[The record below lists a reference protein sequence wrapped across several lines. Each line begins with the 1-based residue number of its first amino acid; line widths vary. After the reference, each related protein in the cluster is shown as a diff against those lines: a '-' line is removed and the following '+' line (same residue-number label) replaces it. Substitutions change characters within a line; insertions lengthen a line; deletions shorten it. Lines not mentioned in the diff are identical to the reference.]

1 MTQVVVDQVPPI
13 PDPVI
18 VNLPQPPW
26 ETLPPSVFL
35 LIVVA
40 VVAGAVFILG
50 PLARAIARRIEG
62 GTAPQLRAEVADLRA
77 RLEMV
82 EQHALHGGALD
93 VSDQR
98 MYELEERVE
107 FVERLM
113 SRGGE
118 GGDVRR

>member
-1 MTQVVVDQVPPI
+1 MTQVIVDQVPP

-18 VNLPQPPW
+18 VNFPQQPW
-26 ETLPPSVFL
+26 ETLPPAVFL
-35 LIVVA
+35 LMVVA
-40 VVAGAVFILG
+40 VVAGAVFIFA
-50 PLARAIARRIEG
+50 PLMRAFAKRIEG
-62 GTAPQLRAEVADLRA
+62 GTAPKLRAEVAELRA
-77 RLEMV
+77 RLESV
-82 EQHALHGGALD
+82 EQHALPSGELD

-118 GGDVRR
+118 GGDARR

>member
-1 MTQVVVDQVPPI
+1 MTQVIVDQVPPT

-18 VNLPQPPW
+18 LNFPQPPW
-26 ETLPPSVFL
+26 ETLPPAVFL

-40 VVAGAVFILG
+40 VVAGAVFIFA
-50 PLARAIARRIEG
+50 PLARALARRIEG
-62 GTAPQLRAEVADLRA
+62 GTAPQLRAEVAELRG
-77 RLEMV
+77 RLETM
-82 EQHALHGGALD
+82 EQHALQSGELD

-118 GGDVRR
+118 GGDARR

>member
-13 PDPVI
+13 PEPVI

-26 ETLPPSVFL
+26 ETLPPPVFL

-40 VVAGAVFILG
+40 VVTGAVFILA
-50 PLARAIARRIEG
+50 PLARAFARRIEG
-62 GTAPQLRAEVADLRA
+62 GTTPQLRAEVADLRA
-77 RLEMV
+77 RLDAV
-82 EQHALHGGALD
+82 EQHALQGGALD

-118 GGDVRR
+118 GGDARR